1 MPKVLVVPVEDGF
14 AVKLEDV
21 DDAVSVHATEE
32 DALEAGRAAAR
43 TEEADL
49 VVLDEAG
56 SLRWEEAFGR
66 DAGAPASDEPAA
78 GP

>member
-21 DDAVSVHATEE
+21 VDAVSVHATEQ

-49 VVLDEAG
+49 VVLDESG
-56 SLRWEEAFGR
+56 SLRWEEPFGEES
-66 DAGAPASDEPAA
+66 GGNPSDEPAA